1 MIRRPPRS
9 TRTDTLLPYTTLFRS
24 ATTAGVA
31 HQYPVTAGQATL
43 DVQNI
48 VSPFGVGQ
56 LFYNGIFQNPAAYSV
71 SSGVLTFTEALPVD
85 GVVTI
90 IAVFRSA
97 DQITDSD
104 QLFYTPAAV
113 GAATRSIRGKLGDT
127 VSLKDFGFSVTA
139 SAADND
145 AAWAGR
151 SEEHTS

>member
-1 MIRRPPRS
+1 MEFRRV
-9 TRTDTLLPYTTLFRS
+9 LFRS
-24 ATTAGVA
+24 LPPPTPLNLIGWNAASNGLENVSPDAFVAATTAGVA

-104 QLFYTPAAV
+104 QLFYT
-113 GAATRSIRGKLGDT
+113 
-127 VSLKDFGFSVTA
+127 
-139 SAADND
+139 
-145 AAWAGR
+145 R
-151 SEEHTS
+151 SEEHTSELQSLMRISSAVFCLKK

>member
-24 ATTAGVA
+24 ATTAGFA

-113 GAATRSIRGKLGDT
+113 GAATRSIRGKLG
-127 VSLKDFGFSVTA
+127 
-139 SAADND
+139 
-145 AAWAGR
+145 R
-151 SEEHTS
+151 SEEHTSELQSL

>member
-1 MIRRPPRS
+1 MEFRRV
-9 TRTDTLLPYTTLFRS
+9 LFRS
-24 ATTAGVA
+24 LPPPTPLNLIGWNAASNGLENVSPDAFVAATTAGVA

-71 SSGVLTFTEALPVD
+71 SSGVLTFTEALPVA

-97 DQITDSD
+97 YQINPYPPLLHPH
-104 QLFYTPAAV
+104 QAPHPAPP
-113 GAATRSIRGKLGDT
+113 
-127 VSLKDFGFSVTA
+127 
-139 SAADND
+139 
-145 AAWAGR
+145 
-151 SEEHTS
+151 